1 MSDAFCLNH
10 GFNCLIPH
18 ILPWGDILKRSLKVW
33 QIAGFV
39 FTGIAGVLF
48 HFLYDWTNG
57 SIFVAAF
64 SAVNE
69 SIWEHMKLL
78 FFPMFVFALVEYKCI
93 GKDYENFWCAKL
105 TGILTGL
112 LLIPILFYTYS
123 GVLGVTA
130 DWFNI
135 VIFFIAAGAAY
146 YLETLLF
153 KNQTMLC
160 KTPLVAFAFLYLIA
174 LLFVVFTFVQPKI
187 PLFRDMSTGNY
198 GI

>member
-1 MSDAFCLNH
+1 M
-10 GFNCLIPH
+10 
-18 ILPWGDILKRSLKVW
+18 
-33 QIAGFV
+33 
-39 FTGIAGVLF
+39 
-48 HFLYDWTNG
+48 HFLYDLTN
-57 SIFVAAF
+57 SSLIVAPF

-78 FFPMFVFALVEYKCI
+78 FFPMFVFALVEYKYI

-105 TGILTGL
+105 AGVLTGL

-123 GVLGVTA
+123 GVLGVTV

-153 KNQTMLC
+153 KNQTILC
-160 KTPLVAFAFLYLIA
+160 KTPLVAFALLCLIA
-174 LLFVVFTFVQPKI
+174 LLFVIFTFVQPKI
-187 PLFRDMSTGNY
+187 PLFMDMSTGNY

>member
-1 MSDAFCLNH
+1 MTNSS
-10 GFNCLIPH
+10 LI
-18 ILPWGDILKRSLKVW
+18 
-33 QIAGFV
+33 
-39 FTGIAGVLF
+39 
-48 HFLYDWTNG
+48 
-57 SIFVAAF
+57 VAPF

-78 FFPMFVFALVEYKCI
+78 FFPMFVFALVEYKYI
-93 GKDYENFWCAKL
+93 GKDYETFWCTIL

-123 GVLGVTA
+123 GVLGVTV

-153 KNQTMLC
+153 KNQTILC
-160 KTPLVAFAFLYLIA
+160 KTPLVAFALLCLIA
-174 LLFVVFTFVQPKI
+174 LLFVIFTFVQPKI
-187 PLFRDMSTGNY
+187 PLFMDMSTGNY

>member
-1 MSDAFCLNH
+1 M
-10 GFNCLIPH
+10 
-18 ILPWGDILKRSLKVW
+18 
-33 QIAGFV
+33 
-39 FTGIAGVLF
+39 
-48 HFLYDWTNG
+48 HFLYDLTN
-57 SIFVAAF
+57 SSLIVAPF

-78 FFPMFVFALVEYKCI
+78 FFPMFVFALVEYKYI
-93 GKDYENFWCAKL
+93 GKDYENFWCTKL
-105 TGILTGL
+105 AGVLTGL

-123 GVLGVTA
+123 GVLGVTV

-135 VIFFIAAGAAY
+135 AIFFIAAGAAY

-153 KNQTMLC
+153 KNQTILC
-160 KTPLVAFAFLYLIA
+160 KTPLVAFTLLCLIA

-187 PLFRDMSTGNY
+187 PLFIDMSTGKY

>member
-1 MSDAFCLNH
+1 MTNSS
-10 GFNCLIPH
+10 LI
-18 ILPWGDILKRSLKVW
+18 
-33 QIAGFV
+33 
-39 FTGIAGVLF
+39 
-48 HFLYDWTNG
+48 
-57 SIFVAAF
+57 VAPF

-78 FFPMFVFALVEYKCI
+78 FFPMFVFALVEYKYI
-93 GKDYENFWCAKL
+93 GKDYENFWCTKL
-105 TGILTGL
+105 AGVLTGL

-123 GVLGVTA
+123 GVLGVTV

-153 KNQTMLC
+153 KNQTILC
-160 KTPLVAFAFLYLIA
+160 KTPLVAFALLCLIA
-174 LLFVVFTFVQPKI
+174 LLFVIFTFVQPKI
-187 PLFRDMSTGNY
+187 PLFMDMSTGNY